1 MNTHTQPN
9 TARTKRRF
17 EQDGVFYVGRVGN
30 EGKRPTRLLCFRCAK
45 TGAVG
50 ASRRFSREEA
60 WRKARRSLAAI
71 IAGAEKEALA

>member
-9 TARTKRRF
+9 TARTKRRY
-17 EQDGVFYVGRVGN
+17 EEDGVFYVGTVQNDGA
-30 EGKRPTRLLCFRCAK
+30 RPVRLLCFRSAR

-60 WRKARRSLAAI
+60 WRKSRPRTLKALVSREAA
-71 IAGAEKEALA
+71 A